1 MYLHEINKWR
11 MSLDVKLWFT
21 RWQSLAYIT
30 FDSGLYEDE
39 LYDCKDN
46 DVPSDDYVDAG
57 WTDNE
62 DLYNNGELYND
73 GGQIVTTKVSLTMGI
88 STKCTTMTIP
98 TIVWMTTTIP
108 STNKITNSWT
118 TNTTTE
124 TTTAATMNA
133 MMMDTTIIAAM
144 AMETTTISTT
154 T

>member
-73 GGQIVTTKVSLTMGI
+73 GGQIAVYDYKGQLDDGDQYTVYNNDNPKDSLDDNDN
-88 STKCTTMTIP
+88 TI
-98 TIVWMTTTIP
+98 
-108 STNKITNSWT
+108 NK
-118 TNTTTE
+118 
-124 TTTAATMNA
+124 
-133 MMMDTTIIAAM
+133 
-144 AMETTTISTT
+144 
-154 T
+154 